1 MRNTPLQRRPAYVL
15 SSVDNVL
22 RLLQLLRDTGGLR
35 NKDAAEELGIAA
47 SSANRLLSM
56 LVYRGFAVQDETHLY
71 LPGPALGE
79 PAVEDTSTRRLKLI
93 VQPHL
98 EDAVRRFS
106 ESANLV
112 IRVGTSVRFL
122 STVESPHP
130 LRVGDRQ
137 GAVVEAS
144 KASGGKALLA
154 ELPRKTLERMYLSD
168 LAPHDQRMSVPR
180 FEALLHELGAVR
192 RRGCAFNREGIET
205 GVSAIGIA
213 VHDPAGIAVGAVSLS
228 APSSRFE
235 KIVDD
240 GVEQFMNHI
249 ATLIDAD
256 LATALSAQ

>member
-1 MRNTPLQRRPAYVL
+1 VL
-15 SSVDNVL
+15 SSVDNAL
-22 RLLQLLRDTGGLR
+22 RLVQLLRDTGGLR
-35 NKDAAEELGIAA
+35 NKDAADELGIAA

-79 PAVEDTSTRRLKLI
+79 QAVEDTSTRRLKLI

-98 EDAVRRFS
+98 EDVVRRFS

-137 GAVVEAS
+137 GAVVAAS

-154 ELPRKTLERMYLSD
+154 ELPRKVLERMYLSD
-168 LAPHDQRMSVPR
+168 LAAHDQRMTEPEFDDFYR
-180 FEALLHELGAVR
+180 ELEAVR
-192 RRGCAFNREGIET
+192 RRGSAFNREAIET
-205 GVSAIGIA
+205 GVSAIGVA
-213 VHDPAGIAVGAVSLS
+213 VHDPSGLAIAAVSLS

-235 KIVDD
+235 SIVDA
-240 GVEQFMNHI
+240 GLEQYMYDVATHI
-249 ATLIDAD
+249 EAD
-256 LATALSAQ
+256 LASAPAASP